1 MMGRTV
7 LVLAL
12 AFGLCVCRLVS
23 LALAEWVA
31 LGLMICAGIP
41 HGSFDL
47 RVAEAKWRGGV
58 FSRSTILVCYLL
70 SVFSMSALCVFFPS
84 VGLALFL
91 ALSALHFSEGESD
104 SNSRLGRA
112 QGVLFGVGA
121 ILLPIG
127 LHTDLAQGY
136 VQYFIADSVFALLRG
151 AIAGAAYVTALFMA
165 FFLARQFFAPTQ
177 RTSADTVERLMCLC
191 CWIMLPP
198 LSGFAVWFIGR
209 HSLNHLRVCKA
220 MFAGSRFGI
229 PLDFAAISVLA
240 IIGLLPFATL
250 FDFSQIEQLFA
261 ASICLIA
268 GLTLPHMIV
277 SHRMKDVVKKQ
288 ATSPAIVRLS

>member
-7 LVLAL
+7 LVLVL
-12 AFGLCVCRLVS
+12 AVGLCVCHLIS
-23 LALAEWVA
+23 AALAEWVA
-31 LGLMICAGIP
+31 LSLMICAGIP

-47 RVAEAKWRGGV
+47 RVAEAKWRGGAI
-58 FSRSTILVCYLL
+58 SRRSILVYYLL
-70 SVFSMSALCVFFPS
+70 SVFSMSALCVFVPS

-91 ALSALHFSEGESD
+91 ALSALHFAEGESD
-104 SNSRLGRA
+104 SNSRFGRA

-127 LHTDLAQGY
+127 LHTDLARGY
-136 VQYFIADSVFALLRG
+136 VQYFIADSVFAVFQG
-151 AIAGAAYVTALFMA
+151 AIVGAAYVATLLMA
-165 FFLARQFFAPTQ
+165 FFLARGLLASEHVK
-177 RTSADTVERLMCLC
+177 SADTVERLVCLC
-191 CWIMLPP
+191 CWIVLSP

-209 HSLNHLRVCKA
+209 HSLNHLTVCKA
-220 MFAGSRFGI
+220 MFSESRFGI
-229 PLDFAAISVLA
+229 PFDFAAISLIA
-240 IIGLLPFATL
+240 IIGLLPFAAL

-277 SHRMKDVVKKQ
+277 SHRIKDVSL
-288 ATSPAIVRLS
+288 SPDSPLSL